1 MSGKQRGATLGL
13 GQLVTAGRVALNIS
27 GGAAAPGAT
36 AAGARETQRRC
47 SFLND
52 PYSAGHQGRRSE
64 GAWSQALRG
73 HPGTRRLKELPSCS
87 TIAHSPSHRLPRSA
101 SRRSRP
107 SWPCRRCLRLRRPSP
122 KAPTSRLR
130 HPTPAR
136 ACRSPPTARPVA
148 RGRCAGG
155 PPASSA
161 WDQSGRPACSRRGPH
176 RAGRRWHPAPGHLS
190 RGRSGAAGR
199 RPRRRAGPVQVGV
212 SRSGEEEMAC
222 RIRHPRAVTHA
233 CGNSIVLGRTARS
246 AVGIMPLNNG
256 GRCCMG
262 SSNDLDQ

>member
-1 MSGKQRGATLGL
+1 MSGKRRGATLGL
-13 GQLVTAGRVALNIS
+13 GQLVTAGRVAVNIS
-27 GGAAAPGAT
+27 GGAAAPTAT
-36 AAGARETQRRC
+36 SAGARKTQRRC
-47 SFLND
+47 NFLND
-52 PYSAGHQGRRSE
+52 SYSAGHQGRRSA

-73 HPGTRRLKELPSCS
+73 HPGTRWPKELSSCS

-107 SWPCRRCLRLRRPSP
+107 SWRCRRCLRLRWPSL

-148 RGRCAGG
+148 PERCVGG
-155 PPASSA
+155 PLASSA

-176 RAGRRWHPAPGHLS
+176 RAGRRWRPAPGQLS
-190 RGRSGAAGR
+190 HGRSGAAGR
-199 RPRRRAGPVQVGV
+199 RPRRRAGPDQVGV
-212 SRSGEEEMAC
+212 SRFGEEEMAC
-222 RIRHPRAVTHA
+222 QIRHLRAVTHA
-233 CGNSIVLGRTARS
+233 CGNSIVLGRTACS
-246 AVGIMPLNNG
+246 AIGIMPLSNG
-256 GRCCMG
+256 GRCCRS